1 MSADEAIQDIL
12 NFVYEDSE
20 DEESDLDELYS
31 EEEKSTDGD
40 IEENSES
47 DITSEEEIN
56 VEAPTERRKQR
67 RKQLTYTRNVHSI
80 ESALE
85 EDNYELLPIPRQ
97 ENTIEGFFP
106 DYDDN
111 GKLKKE
117 KKVKQFTNIP
127 QNKTARQSACDIITN
142 KPCVA
147 PGFRETET
155 EKYAFDLL
163 FTMDMLKRS
172 FFLSFNLKNKFN
184 FFCRYW
190 ASCHH
195 QEEENDIMERFLQ

>member
-56 VEAPTERRKQR
+56 VEAPTERRKHR

-80 ESALE
+80 ESALD

-111 GKLKKE
+111 GKLKKQ

-127 QNKTARQSACDIITN
+127 QNKLAVKVHVISLQINHALHQDFEKLRQ
-142 KPCVA
+142 K
-147 PGFRETET
+147 
-155 EKYAFDLL
+155 KMLL
-163 FTMDMLKRS
+163 ICYLRWTCLLILFPSQTS
-172 FFLSFNLKNKFN
+172 
-184 FFCRYW
+184 
-190 ASCHH
+190 
-195 QEEENDIMERFLQ
+195 E